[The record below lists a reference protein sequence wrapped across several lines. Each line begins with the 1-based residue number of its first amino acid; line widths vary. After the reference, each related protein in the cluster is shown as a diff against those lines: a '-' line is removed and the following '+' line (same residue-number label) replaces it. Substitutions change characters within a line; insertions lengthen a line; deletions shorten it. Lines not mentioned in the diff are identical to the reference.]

1 MDDTTP
7 APSENPKTGSSSLPD
22 LTTASLL
29 SGTLWMVLGAALIYF
44 FHDQSI
50 TELFRDGQAVLLQL
64 FWGVLFG
71 VIFGLAGWA
80 MFKNPQLKNV
90 LDDYSII
97 KMVKE
102 FDLSNFQIFHISLV
116 AGITE
121 EFLFRAAIQPL
132 IGIWLTS
139 LLFIGI
145 HGYIK
150 FRSPVHLFFT
160 LFTFFLSMML
170 GYLFIYS
177 GIIAAMAAHAVYDMI
192 VLWVVKNSSSLEAD
206 VSR

>member
-1 MDDTTP
+1 MNDENRVPPENQNSESTT
-7 APSENPKTGSSSLPD
+7 LPD

-29 SGTLWMVLGAALIYF
+29 SGIAWVVLGAALIYF
-44 FHDQSI
+44 FHDQSFN
-50 TELFRDGQAVLLQL
+50 ELFQKGQTVLIQL

-80 MFKNPQLKNV
+80 MFKTPQLKSV

-102 FDLSNFQIFHISLV
+102 FDLSNFQIVHISLV

-150 FRSPVHLFFT
+150 LHSPVHFFFT
-160 LFTFFLSMML
+160 LFTFLLSMML

-192 VLWVVKNSSSLEAD
+192 VLWVV
-206 VSR
+206 SRK

>member
-7 APSENPKTGSSSLPD
+7 TLPENPEPGSSSLPD

-29 SGTLWMVLGAALIYF
+29 SGLIWVVLGAALIYF

-50 TELFRDGQAVLLQL
+50 TELFQGGQAVLLQL

-71 VIFGLAGWA
+71 VMFGLAGWA

-102 FDLSNFQIFHISLV
+102 FELTNFQIVHISLV

-150 FRSPVHLFFT
+150 LRSPVHFFFT
-160 LFTFFLSMML
+160 LFTFLLSMML

-192 VLWVVKNSSSLEAD
+192 VLWVV
-206 VSR
+206 SRK

>member
-1 MDDTTP
+1 MNDENRVP
-7 APSENPKTGSSSLPD
+7 PENQNSESTSLPD
-22 LTTASLL
+22 LTTASVL
-29 SGTLWMVLGAALIYF
+29 SGIVWVALGAVLIFF
-44 FHDQSI
+44 FHEQSF
-50 TELFRDGQAVLLQL
+50 TELFQKGQSILLQL

-80 MFKNPQLKNV
+80 MFKNPQLKKV

-150 FRSPVHLFFT
+150 LRTPVHL
-160 LFTFFLSMML
+160 LFTMFTFLLSMML
-170 GYLFIYS
+170 GYLFIYL
-177 GIIAAMAAHAVYDMI
+177 GIFAAMAAHAVYDVI
-192 VLWVVKNSSSLEAD
+192 VLWVV
-206 VSR
+206 SREK